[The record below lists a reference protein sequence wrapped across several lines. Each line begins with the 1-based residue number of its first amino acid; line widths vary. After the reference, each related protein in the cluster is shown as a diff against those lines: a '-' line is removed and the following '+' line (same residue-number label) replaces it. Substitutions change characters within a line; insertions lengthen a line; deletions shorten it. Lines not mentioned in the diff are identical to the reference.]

1 MKKLFLCLFLFVSF
15 LSSCCTSKRC
25 VIDAHYGYQGKK
37 ANEKLVNYLKLNT
50 ETKQY
55 YLDLTEDQADQIGVS
70 KKELKRAMDEI
81 EQTNSAIQS
90 AIRDNQEMILFNPKD
105 SSQIILNPQK

>member
-1 MKKLFLCLFLFVSF
+1 
-15 LSSCCTSKRC
+15 
-25 VIDAHYGYQGKK
+25 
-37 ANEKLVNYLKLNT
+37 
-50 ETKQY
+50 
-55 YLDLTEDQADQIGVS
+55 
-70 KKELKRAMDEI
+70 MDEI